1 MKMDPQTF
9 RLTDSGNFGRN
20 MLIMGVLGL
29 VISFVGYVIN
39 QEQFFFSYLVAFA
52 FWTTLGLGALFF
64 LMLHHLT
71 GAVWSVVLRR
81 IIESLASSLPVMLV
95 LFIPILLGMH
105 SLYHWSHADVVASDP
120 VLSQKAGYLNMTFFT
135 IRTVVYFGIWFL
147 LGLGLYK
154 ASRNQDGGHTDAIQA
169 RMRKL
174 SAGGMILYAFSVSF
188 AAFDWLM
195 SLDPHWFST
204 IFGVYIFSGGFLI
217 FLSFIVVFTTWLRQN
232 GVLAGVITIEHNHD
246 LGRLLFAFTVW
257 WAYIA
262 GSQYFLIWYGN
273 LPEETHWFLDR
284 WTGSWKPWS
293 LFIITAHFAIP
304 FFVLVF
310 RASKRNAKILV
321 SIAVLYFVMHWADLY
336 WVVMP
341 TLHKSGVKLS
351 WMDLTTWLGV
361 GGIFLSIFWRR
372 YSAAP
377 LIPVG
382 DPNLQKSMDVVH
394 L

>member
-1 MKMDPQTF
+1 MKMDTQTF
-9 RLTDSGNFGRN
+9 QLTDAGNFGRN
-20 MLIMGVLGL
+20 MLLLGMLGL
-29 VISFVGYVIN
+29 LISFAGYFVN
-39 QEQFFFSYLVAFA
+39 PEQFFFSYLVAFA
-52 FWTTLGLGALFF
+52 FWTTLGFGALFF
-64 LMLHHLT
+64 SMLHHLT

-81 IIESLASSLPVMLV
+81 ITETVASTLPIMLI

-105 SLYHWSHADVVASDP
+105 SLYHWTHADVVANDP
-120 VLSQKAGYLNMTFFT
+120 ILSQKASYLNTTFFT
-135 IRTVVYFGIWFL
+135 IRTVVFFGIWFL
-147 LGLGLYK
+147 LGRGLYK
-154 ASRNQDGGHTDAIQA
+154 ASLKQDGGHTDAIQT
-169 RMRKL
+169 RLRKI
-174 SAGGMILYAFSVSF
+174 SAGGMVLYAFTTSF

-195 SLDPHWFST
+195 SLDPHWYST

-217 FLSFIVVFTTWLRQN
+217 FLSFMVVFTSWLRKN
-232 GVLAGVITIEHNHD
+232 GVLEGVITIEHNHD

-293 LFIITAHFAIP
+293 LFIIAAHFAIP

-310 RASKRNAKILV
+310 RASKRSVKILV
-321 SIAVLYFVMHWADLY
+321 SVAGLYVVMHWADLY

-341 TLHKSGVKLS
+341 TLHKTGVSLS

-361 GGIFLSIFWRR
+361 GGIFLSIFWKRLA
-372 YSAAP
+372 SAP
-377 LIPVG
+377 LVPVG